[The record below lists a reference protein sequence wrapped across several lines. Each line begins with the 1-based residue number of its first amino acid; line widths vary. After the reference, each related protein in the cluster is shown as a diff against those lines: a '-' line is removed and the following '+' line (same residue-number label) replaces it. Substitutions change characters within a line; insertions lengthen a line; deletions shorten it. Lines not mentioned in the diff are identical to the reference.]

1 MSSLFET
8 TTALLEDLASMKEDP
23 NSAEYSIDVS
33 TQLIS
38 ELEQLSQITKTETA
52 CMISFLRLSF

>member
-8 TTALLEDLASMKEDP
+8 TTALLSDLASMKDDP
-23 NSAEYSIDVS
+23 ESAEYSIDVS
-33 TQLIS
+33 TQLVS

-52 CMISFLRLSF
+52 CMISFFEICF